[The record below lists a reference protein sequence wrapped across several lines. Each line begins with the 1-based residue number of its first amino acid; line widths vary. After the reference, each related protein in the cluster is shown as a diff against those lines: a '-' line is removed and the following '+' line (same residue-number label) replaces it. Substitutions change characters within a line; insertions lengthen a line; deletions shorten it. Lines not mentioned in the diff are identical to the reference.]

1 MVSGQVTPIGTEDPP
16 VAAAPNVRIDNPESK
31 LEHFFAGQSERPP
44 VNATLSCRALGFAR
58 YRGDWLGVVIT
69 PWFVDLYLL
78 PGGGELWGDIPSGQR
93 RYVELPRGTVP
104 FTAADNPQIGPYQYS
119 PLISPVSVL
128 PDMTAAIKLA
138 NDVLSG
144 IFGEP
149 ARTLPV
155 SPAPQGV
162 SDQGGSPGL
171 ASRRGFLRRLAGKR

>member
-1 MVSGQVTPIGTEDPP
+1 MVSGKDTPSGTEESPL
-16 VAAAPNVRIDNPESK
+16 AAAPNVRIDNPESM
-31 LEHFFAGQSERPP
+31 LEHFFAGQSEWPP
-44 VNATLSCRALGFAR
+44 VNAALSCRALGFAR

-78 PGGGELWGDIPSGQR
+78 PGGGELWGDIPSGQC

-104 FTAADNPQIGPYQYS
+104 FTAADDPQIGSYQHS

-128 PDMTAAIKLA
+128 PDMAAAMKLA

-144 IFGEP
+144 IFGEL
-149 ARTLPV
+149 ARPLPV
-155 SPAPQGV
+155 SPAPQGA

-171 ASRRGFLRRLAGKR
+171 TSRRGFLRRLAGKR